1 MLALLELESISQQGS
16 MSHKRGFRSPL
27 KCSLLTDNDNE
38 NPYFHVVFVFTTE
51 PFEPKMHTKIGL
63 GLFENNSIDSFG
75 IKT

>member
-1 MLALLELESISQQGS
+1 MLALLVLESISQQGS

-38 NPYFHVVFVFTTE
+38 NPCFHVVFVFTTE
-51 PFEPKMHTKIGL
+51 PFGL
-63 GLFENNSIDSFG
+63 GLFENISIDSFS

>member
-51 PFEPKMHTKIGL
+51 PFELKNWARVIRKY
-63 GLFENNSIDSFG
+63 FN
-75 IKT
+75 

>member
-38 NPYFHVVFVFTTE
+38 NPHFHVVFVFTTE
-51 PFEPKMHTKIGL
+51 PFELKIGL

-75 IKT
+75 IKTLF

>member
-38 NPYFHVVFVFTTE
+38 NPYFHVVFVFTQNLLNL
-51 PFEPKMHTKIGL
+51 KIGL
-63 GLFENNSIDSFG
+63 GLFKNILIDSFG
-75 IKT
+75 IKTLF